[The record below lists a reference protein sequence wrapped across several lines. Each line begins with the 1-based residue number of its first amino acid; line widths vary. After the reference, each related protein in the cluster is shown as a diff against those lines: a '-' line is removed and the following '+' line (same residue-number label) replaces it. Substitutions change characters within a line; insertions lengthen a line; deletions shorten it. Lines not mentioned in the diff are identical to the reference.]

1 MMNCN
6 DFYKYY
12 NISNFDIVLIN
23 SFDSCSA
30 RENPTVQEAVG
41 ASGYVRLG
49 QQGPPK

>member
-1 MMNCN
+1 M
-6 DFYKYY
+6 
-12 NISNFDIVLIN
+12 ISISITIFLILIVLIN
-23 SFDSCSA
+23 FVDSCSA

>member
-1 MMNCN
+1 M
-6 DFYKYY
+6 
-12 NISNFDIVLIN
+12 ISISITIFLILIVLIN

>member
-1 MMNCN
+1 M
-6 DFYKYY
+6 
-12 NISNFDIVLIN
+12 ISISITIFLILIVLIN
-23 SFDSCSA
+23 SFDPCSA